1 MSGFDTLKIERME
14 QENGSSDVA
23 VVSRSEPN
31 DLCERLLDILVE
43 LTHIGI
49 SKMYFQKT
57 GIWKAAEYA
66 AFQMPDLRMF
76 KRLKLCSVF
85 HKFHQIYMMDS
96 AALL

>member
-1 MSGFDTLKIERME
+1 MIPVGERDTLKIERME

-49 SKMYFQKT
+49 
-57 GIWKAAEYA
+57 
-66 AFQMPDLRMF
+66 
-76 KRLKLCSVF
+76 
-85 HKFHQIYMMDS
+85 
-96 AALL
+96 ALDDMANE